1 MIVSILYN
9 TIYYILVMQ
18 YPHLRKPCL
27 VSLQVSV
34 HQHRPTSASTSE
46 LAVKV
51 GSLGIG
57 QPSDVMAYGSYG
69 EASQPTSYWSY
80 PGNKHRET
88 EASYCG
94 AWRSSDS
101 SRWLSDSCLGITNH
115 GGPNK
120 WATSQVSYTVPGGLE
135 PVVSLDRVTF
145 EI

>member
-1 MIVSILYN
+1 
-9 TIYYILVMQ
+9 MQ
-18 YPHLRKPCL
+18 YPHLSKPCL

-69 EASQPTSYWSY
+69 EASRPTSYWSY

-88 EASYCG
+88 EA
-94 AWRSSDS
+94 
-101 SRWLSDSCLGITNH
+101 H
-115 GGPNK
+115 GGPQIRVDGFP
-120 WATSQVSYTVPGGLE
+120 TSGHH
-135 PVVSLDRVTF
+135 
-145 EI
+145 